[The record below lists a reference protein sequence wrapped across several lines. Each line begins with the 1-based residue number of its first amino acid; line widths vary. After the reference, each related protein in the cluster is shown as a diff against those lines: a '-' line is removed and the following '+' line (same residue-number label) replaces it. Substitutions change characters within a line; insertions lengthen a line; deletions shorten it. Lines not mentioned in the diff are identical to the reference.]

1 MVADDTHELVAAQ
14 GGRKARDYP
23 SQRTGW
29 QVYFQQGAAPMNL
42 MELACHSVFVLF
54 IFLIFEGNL
63 PPFSIIEFSAQ

>member
-14 GGRKARDYP
+14 GVRKAGVYP
-23 SQRTGW
+23 SSRTGW
-29 QVYFQQGAAPMNL
+29 QVYFQHGAAPMNVRG
-42 MELACHSVFVLF
+42 LACHSVFVLF